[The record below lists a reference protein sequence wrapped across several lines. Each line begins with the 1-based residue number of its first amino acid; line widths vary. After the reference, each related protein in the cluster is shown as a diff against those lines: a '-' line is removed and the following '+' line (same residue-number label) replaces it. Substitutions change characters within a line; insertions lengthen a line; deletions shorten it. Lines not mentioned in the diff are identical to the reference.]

1 MEAARLA
8 LLPLLSELRS
18 AKVKPKGKGKG
29 KGKGAMVTWTQ
40 GGERRS
46 YEIPG

>member
-29 KGKGAMVTWTQ
+29 KGAMVTWTQ